1 MTVPRAQPPTLTL
14 GRLTRE
20 RLSHKLVFTNWFN
33 EPSVVTPDQALADYK
48 AGTHLYCQRNEQGS
62 LVPVLI
68 PSLETRMSI
77 LAQQAGVHRNW
88 ITALGKPGAV
98 ILSSFREDN
107 GFFEEE
113 KIVFVPVYRGKVQRL
128 LVNQDGT
135 GWSLGPRDNT
145 VDIRFMRDP
154 LHERNVAGVLSQIPK
169 LTTNPA
175 FVPVCPDWGL
185 IDYPAQ
191 PAVRALRVSTLLMM
205 LSFMREA
212 VTDQKYKVKKL
223 DYNAGLW
230 LCKGIPP
237 TMSRLFN
244 RNDSPILQVF
254 YEFDVQGKVYGVQG
268 RNSKPAERTF
278 KINGWKLAI
287 NPSGKKHNIP
297 EVEEPEPPAE
307 EQDEGPTFSWDDF

>member
-1 MTVPRAQPPTLTL
+1 MTVPRAQPPTLTF
-14 GRLTRE
+14 GRIRRE
-20 RLSHKLVFTNWFN
+20 KGHLVFTNWFGLKI
-33 EPSVVTPDQALADYK
+33 PITPDHALHDYRP
-48 AGTHLYCQRNEQGS
+48 GTYIYCQIGEQGQ
-62 LVPVLI
+62 LIPALI
-68 PSLETRMSI
+68 PSLETERET
-77 LAQQAGVHRNW
+77 LAKRGFNKNW
-88 ITALGKPGAV
+88 VAALGKPGAV
-98 ILSSFREDN
+98 ILSSYQEQD
-107 GFFEEE
+107 GFFTEYE
-113 KIVFVPVYRGKVQRL
+113 IVFVPVFRGDRMQSIL
-128 LVNQDGT
+128 IHPDGT
-135 GWSLGPRDNT
+135 GHVLGTKDT
-145 VDIRFMRDP
+145 VNVRFQHDP

-278 KINGWKLAI
+278 KMNGWKLAI